1 MLPGKDIETS
11 IGYYS
16 FETGQK
22 PFVFTRERHQ
32 HEKDKYKANSTE
44 ELDPCIVPVT
54 IRDGRPHNLTLDQH
68 SFQMFDSPT
77 RMARQDFFNEDKLKS
92 VYFKEVAAL
101 MKSVTGAKEVIIFNH
116 FLRCK
121 VRATRCFA
129 SHTSLLIRTWC
140 QEPCRTTTTPH

>member
-1 MLPGKDIETS
+1 MSSGKDIETQ

-22 PFVFTRERHQ
+22 PFVFTRERHE
-32 HEKDKYKANSTE
+32 HEKDKYKAISTE

-54 IRDGRPHNLTLDQH
+54 IRDGRRHHLSLDQH
-68 SFQMFDSPT
+68 SFQLFDSPT
-77 RMARQDFFNEDKLKS
+77 RMSRQDFFDEAKLKT
-92 VYFKEVAAL
+92 VYFNEVAGL

-121 VRATRCFA
+121 VIIQVFA
-129 SHTSLLIRTWC
+129 VK
-140 QEPCRTTTTPH
+140 